1 MSDATEREPRPMTF
15 RPQVRDL
22 LFTLN
27 HVVDAPRLPDWDAE
41 TVAAVLEGAGSFAAS
56 VLAPLNRVGD
66 QQGARFE
73 NGVVRAA
80 PGFADAYRAYVAG
93 GWNGLAAAEEH
104 GGQGLPKTVDCAV
117 FEIMSAANLAFG
129 LCPMLTAAGV
139 EALTAFGTDDQKAR
153 YLSKMVSGEWS
164 GTMQL
169 TEPQAGT
176 DLAAIRTRAEPDGE
190 GAYALHGSKIYITW
204 GDHDAADNIV
214 HLVLARLPDAP
225 AGTKGISL
233 FVSSKRRVNS
243 DGSLGEH
250 EAVRPVGLEHK
261 LGIHASPT
269 CTMAF
274 EGARAELVGRPNEGL
289 AHMFVMMN
297 AARLNVGVQGVAI
310 AERAYQQALA
320 YALERRQGR
329 TALAESGSVFDH
341 PDVRGTLGLM
351 KARIEAA
358 RAICLATAVAADLAR
373 HAPDEPARRAARLR
387 EELLTPVA
395 KAWSTDMGVAVASDG
410 IQVHGGM
417 GFIEETGAAQHYR
430 DARITPI
437 YEGANGIQAMDLANR
452 KLGLGDGAALAALVA
467 DIRETAA
474 THADEEALGS
484 IAGRVSEGADAVEA
498 AAAWLYDRRGTADG
512 LAGATAFLKLV
523 GDVTGGWYL
532 LKGAAASRDPGR
544 LALADLYAG
553 QILAGARAGERGRP
567 GRRPAAPADGRG
579 ARRRLRCRPRPAPAA
594 AFGWRASTAR
604 HTAT

>member
-1 MSDATEREPRPMTF
+1 MSTARDHHPSPAMPF

-27 HVVDAPRLPDWDAE
+27 HVVDAPALPDWDAE
-41 TVAAVLEGAGSFAAS
+41 TVSAVLEGAGQFAAS
-56 VLAPLNRVGD
+56 ELAPLNRVGD
-66 QQGARFE
+66 QQGARLE
-73 NGVVRAA
+73 NGVVRLT

-93 GWNGLAAAEEH
+93 GWNGLAAEEEW
-104 GGQGLPKTVDCAV
+104 GGQALPKAVDCAV
-117 FEIMSAANLAFG
+117 FELMSAANLAFG

-139 EALTAFGTDDQKAR
+139 EALTAFGTDDQKRR
-153 YLSKMVSGEWS
+153 YLAKMVSGEWS

-176 DLAAIRTRAEPDGE
+176 DLAAIRTRADPDGQ
-190 GAYALHGSKIYITW
+190 GAYRLTGSKIYITW

-233 FVSSKRRVNS
+233 FVSSRRRVEA

-310 AERAYQQALA
+310 AERAYQQALE

-329 TALAESGSVFDH
+329 SSLHDDGSIFHH
-341 PDVRGTLGLM
+341 PDVRRTLGLM

-358 RAICLATAVAADLAR
+358 RAICLATAVASDTAR
-373 HAPDEPARRAARLR
+373 LAPDEETRRAARLR

-410 IQVHGGM
+410 VQVHGGM
-417 GFIEETGAAQHYR
+417 GFVEETGAAQHYR

-437 YEGANGIQAMDLANR
+437 YEGANGIQAMDLAGR
-452 KLGLGDGAALAALVA
+452 KLGLEGGAAMAALVA
-467 DIRETAA
+467 DIRATAQA
-474 THADEEALGS
+474 QADGELAAA
-484 IAGRVSEGADAVEA
+484 AGRVSEGADAMEA
-498 AAAWLYDRRGTADG
+498 AAAWLAGRRGTADG

-523 GDVTGGWYL
+523 GDVTGGWFL
-532 LKGAAASRDPGR
+532 LKAAAASGDAGR
-544 LALADLYAG
+544 AALAGLYAE
-553 QILAGARAGERGRP
+553 QVLTGAP
-567 GRRPAAPADGRG
+567 G
-579 ARRRLRCRPRPAPAA
+579 LAA
-594 AFGWRASTAR
+594 AVTQGADPLRALDAQ
-604 HTAT
+604 ALGAA